1 MSLRAGR
8 RLLLSFSTDIKVMVY
23 PSDSFLLLSYAPK
36 IDKAMIRLIRTAH
49 DIPPL
54 HFVNPLLCGLLQI
67 E

>member
-8 RLLLSFSTDIKVMVY
+8 RLLLSFSTNIKVMVY

-36 IDKAMIRLIRTAH
+36 IDKAMIRLIRIAH

-54 HFVNPLLCGLLQI
+54 HFVNHRYPADCFK
-67 E
+67 